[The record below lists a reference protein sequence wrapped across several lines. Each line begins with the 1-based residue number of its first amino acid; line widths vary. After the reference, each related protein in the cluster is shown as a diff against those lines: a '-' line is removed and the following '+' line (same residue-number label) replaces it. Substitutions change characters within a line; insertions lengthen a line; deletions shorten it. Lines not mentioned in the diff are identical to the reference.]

1 MQYQEA
7 EKLTNDVA
15 RRLRYIA
22 ELNPRGVNKLAYKY
36 GYPVPRENVQSKF
49 NFLTVWFAEEGS
61 NDKALDELMMTHPD
75 FNLFAETMASKLG
88 VMPTERG
95 ISKYNG
101 PLQYE
106 PDDGDELDEDEFG
119 NYDGF
124 IDSHDTYHNDNFI
137 DAIAGAVKGVAG
149 AAGKFAGTGKKGR
162 EAQQKLA
169 EEQTKQAQVSVQLA
183 AIEAKKAEKEQRAK
197 TKRIIIWSLIIVS
210 LVVVVTVVYFGFIRK
225 K

>member
-1 MQYQEA
+1 MQYAEA
-7 EKLTNDVA
+7 EKLTNNVA

-36 GYPVPRENVQSKF
+36 GYPVPKENVHSKF
-49 NFLTVWFAEEGS
+49 NFLTLWFAEEGS
-61 NDKALDELMMTHPD
+61 NDKALDELMITHPD

-88 VMPTERG
+88 VIPTENG
-95 ISKYNG
+95 ISKYKG

-106 PDDGDELDEDEFG
+106 PEDGDELDEDEFG

-162 EAQQKLA
+162 EAQQKMA
-169 EEQTKQAQVSVQLA
+169 EEQTKQAQTQVQIA
-183 AIEAKKAEKEQRAK
+183 AIEAKKAEKEQKAK
-197 TKRIIIWSLIIVS
+197 TKRIIIWSSVGALLFIILI
-210 LVVVVTVVYFGFIRK
+210 VVYFAFIRK